1 MRGGGSRSPF
11 ERLADYLAACPADEV
26 TLPFTEIATII
37 GGRLPEEAV
46 LRSSW
51 WRTQAHRPVQLW
63 QALGWEARADR
74 DHLRVTFTRMR
85 DEE

>member
-1 MRGGGSRSPF
+1 MPRPDRFQP
-11 ERLADYLAACPADEV
+11 LVDYLAISPGRTV
-26 TLPFTEIATII
+26 ILTFTEIVTMI

-46 LRSSW
+46 LRPSW
-51 WRTQAHRPVQLW
+51 WRRQAHRPVQLW